1 MKTSISPAFPTDL
14 EREIFELA
22 ANCHPETMLSLML
35 VAHRVHQWIEPLLYR
50 FLVIDLSFRPTI
62 ATSAVCLQEPTR
74 WAKHVQVVLVMFPAP
89 VLQRILP
96 ICTAIRKLALYDVRS
111 SVLPVIKELQLRELL
126 FDPTLPMFRELTHL
140 RVHNITEDC
149 SFTQFPA
156 LTHLS
161 FNAQNAGGAL
171 LASTLAHCS
180 KIRVLVGILWSQWN
194 IELWDQST
202 DDLRLVLMCTTR
214 KDEVIADWQAGAR
227 GESDMWTRAE
237 IFIAKRR
244 RGETQPCLIPGGY
257 CARPRLIFIFFL
269 LASRCWIEDSDLI

>member
-1 MKTSISPAFPTDL
+1 
-14 EREIFELA
+14 
-22 ANCHPETMLSLML
+22 
-35 VAHRVHQWIEPLLYR
+35 
-50 FLVIDLSFRPTI
+50 
-62 ATSAVCLQEPTR
+62 
-74 WAKHVQVVLVMFPAP
+74 
-89 VLQRILP
+89 LQRILP

-126 FDPTLPMFRELTHL
+126 VDFNTLFGTPTFPNIDPTLPMFRELTHL

-171 LASTLAHCS
+171 LASTLAHCR

-202 DDLRLVLMCTTR
+202 GDPRLVLMCVTS
-214 KDEVIADWQAGAR
+214 KDAAVADWQAGVR

-237 IFIAKRR
+237 RFIAKRR
-244 RGETQPCLIPGGY
+244 RRETQPGLIPGGY
-257 CARPRLIFIFFL
+257 FVHPRLTFIFIP
-269 LASRCWIEDSDLI
+269 ASRCWIEDSDLI